1 MENKSILLEKYTLF
15 EAYFI
20 LSSFYG
26 FFKINNQPITKEQ
39 THK

>member
-26 FFKINNQPITKEQ
+26 FFKINNQFINKEQ

>member
-1 MENKSILLEKYTLF
+1 MENKCIFLEKYTLF
-15 EAYFI
+15 ESYFI

-26 FFKINNQPITKEQ
+26 FFKINNQFIIKEQ

>member
-1 MENKSILLEKYTLF
+1 MENKSIFLEKYILL

-26 FFKINNQPITKEQ
+26 FFKMNNKFTVEN
-39 THK
+39 

>member
-1 MENKSILLEKYTLF
+1 MESKSIILEEYILF

-26 FFKINNQPITKEQ
+26 FLKINNQFISKEQ

>member
-20 LSSFYG
+20 LSSFHG
-26 FFKINNQPITKEQ
+26 FLKINNQFTVEN
-39 THK
+39 

>member
-1 MENKSILLEKYTLF
+1 MENKSILLEKYILF

-20 LSSFYG
+20 LSSFYR
-26 FFKINNQPITKEQ
+26 FFRINNQFITKEQ

>member
-1 MENKSILLEKYTLF
+1 MENENIFLEKYKLL

-26 FFKINNQPITKEQ
+26 FFKINNQFINKEQ

>member
-1 MENKSILLEKYTLF
+1 MENKGIFLEKYTLL

-20 LSSFYG
+20 LSNFYG
-26 FFKINNQPITKEQ
+26 FFKMNNQFITKEQ

>member
-1 MENKSILLEKYTLF
+1 MENKGIFLEKCTLF
-15 EAYFI
+15 ESYFI

-26 FFKINNQPITKEQ
+26 FFKINNQFITKEQ

>member
-1 MENKSILLEKYTLF
+1 MENKSILLEKYILS
-15 EAYFI
+15 ESYFI

-26 FFKINNQPITKEQ
+26 FFKINNQFIIKEQ

>member
-26 FFKINNQPITKEQ
+26 FFKINNQFITKEQ